1 MGNAMQPD
9 LPLAREQA
17 NTRPRI
23 RDRAI
28 RVADS
33 GADNHESPSPEAD
46 GLPVDRSEPPIPH
59 LSGAPSGDGRDGAHA
74 PGPETLFQHL
84 VEHIPGIV
92 AYMDLVQLDNPD
104 SSIPVYISPQV
115 EDLLGY
121 PREAWLTDEELWLDV
136 LHPEDR
142 ERMVA
147 ADANARATLST
158 LFAEYRMVARDGRVV
173 WVSEKAAVV
182 EDAATGAVYWQGV
195 MVDITDRK
203 TAEGALATS
212 ERQFRS
218 VFDAAAIGVMTIDL
232 EGRILEANQTLEQV
246 CNYPPGA
253 LHGQLLGDYLE
264 TSDNTS
270 LERLAE
276 LAAGHRDRC
285 QLEHLF
291 RRNDRSLMWCRT
303 VMAVVRD
310 DAGQPAHVTAMLED
324 ISDRKLV
331 EADLVHR
338 TLHDGLTELPNRQH
352 FLDRL
357 RQTRARRFSTGSG
370 VAVVFMDLDG
380 FKEVN
385 DSQGHHAG
393 DELLLAVARR
403 LKEAVRPSDTIARFG
418 GDEFV
423 VLAAEVDSAH
433 DATQLA
439 WRLTN
444 ALRPTFSVIGTT
456 VTVTASM
463 GVAYSAD
470 PEDAAEDIVRKADA
484 AMYLAKQRGRN
495 RVEVFGGADDEAL
508 AS

>member
-1 MGNAMQPD
+1 VDRQQPSSSNLPHTHHGANQD
-9 LPLAREQA
+9 LPASQ
-17 NTRPRI
+17 
-23 RDRAI
+23 
-28 RVADS
+28 
-33 GADNHESPSPEAD
+33 
-46 GLPVDRSEPPIPH
+46 
-59 LSGAPSGDGRDGAHA
+59 
-74 PGPETLFQHL
+74 PETLFQHL

-104 SSIPVYISPQV
+104 ESIPVYISPQI
-115 EDLLGY
+115 EELLGY
-121 PREAWLTDEELWLDV
+121 PREAWLTEDELWLDV

-147 ADANARATLST
+147 ADARARATLST
-158 LFAEYRMVARDGRVV
+158 LFAEYRMIAKDGRVV

-182 EDAATGAVYWQGV
+182 EDESTGAVYWQGV

-203 TAEGALATS
+203 AAEGALATS

-218 VFDAAAIGVMTIDL
+218 IFDAAAIGVMTVDL
-232 EGRILEANQTLEQV
+232 DGRILEANHMLEQV
-246 CNYPPGA
+246 CDYPPRA
-253 LHGQLLGDYLE
+253 LQGQLLGDYLE
-264 TSDNTS
+264 PTDSTT
-270 LERLAE
+270 LERVAE

-303 VMAVVRD
+303 VMALVRD

-357 RQTRARRFSTGSG
+357 RQTRARRFSSGAG

-393 DELLLAVARR
+393 DDLLLAVARR
-403 LKEAVRPSDTIARFG
+403 LKEAVRPTDTVARFG

-423 VLAAEVDSAH
+423 VLAGEVESVH
-433 DATQLA
+433 DAAQLA

-444 ALRPTFSVIGTT
+444 ALRSTFSVLGKE
-456 VTVTASM
+456 VSVTASM
-463 GVAYSAD
+463 GVAYSAE
-470 PEDAAEDIVRKADA
+470 PEDGAEDIVRKADA

-495 RVEVFGGADDEAL
+495 RVEIFGAADDEAI